1 MQSLDFSAIRG
12 VAERS
17 GFEAG
22 KELDYSSVI
31 EDHIRNMVG
40 KDLLS
45 QVQADS
51 VDISMINGLLNS
63 RLGIRMIKADRLNRE
78 VPFNMQI
85 PVEEIIVDKEDNN
98 LKGETV
104 LLQGV
109 IDCYFEDNGELVL
122 VDYKTDSVKDGKED
136 VVIKKYKLQM
146 DYYKRALETI
156 TGKKVKERFI
166 YLFRSQRILEIS

>member
-1 MQSLDFSAIRG
+1 MQSGFFSYQR

-22 KELDYSSVI
+22 KELDSVLLRI
-31 EDHIRNMVG
+31 ISEYGG

-78 VPFNMQI
+78 VPFNIQI
-85 PVEEIIVDKEDNN
+85 PVEEIIVDKEENN

>member
-1 MQSLDFSAIRG
+1 
-12 VAERS
+12 
-17 GFEAG
+17 
-22 KELDYSSVI
+22 
-31 EDHIRNMVG
+31 
-40 KDLLS
+40 
-45 QVQADS
+45 
-51 VDISMINGLLNS
+51 
-63 RLGIRMIKADRLNRE
+63 MIKADRLNRE
-78 VPFNMQI
+78 VPFNIQI
-85 PVEEIIVDKEDNN
+85 PVEEIIVDKEENN